1 MGTRCFGAI
10 YTPRGHKCHVAGF
23 VRIRLQQNISV
34 RITRNIRHAS
44 IRQPAANSRAECSVD
59 NAVPCSAAIP
69 PKIRIQIDDVTRL
82 HHHRFLRV
90 ASSGKQISGRGGGLA
105 GAFGGMGGQ
114 SAFGTRAGDMFTRI
128 TIVLAV
134 VWVLLAGGLGMMMR
148 RDAEA
153 TRTGKD
159 EGGFQQGADADKKND
174 TEKSLQDSL
183 KSDAATDA
191 KADVK
196 AAADDVAPSETKSS
210 EAADTKKSDAESPD
224 AKTTDTKKTEPSEA
238 EKSAPAEKSDAPVA
252 AEPAKESPADP
263 APPAEETPAVEPQP

>member
-1 MGTRCFGAI
+1 MASELEDRMRSVNEAEGETRWRDSLRIGLPPGVMDKVEGRATEGLGGLGKFILRFRAPVGFILIAI
-10 YTPRGHKCHVAGF
+10 SLFMILLV
-23 VRIRLQQNISV
+23 L
-34 RITRNIRHAS
+34 
-44 IRQPAANSRAECSVD
+44 
-59 NAVPCSAAIP
+59 
-69 PKIRIQIDDVTRL
+69 IQR
-82 HHHRFLRV
+82 
-90 ASSGKQISGRGGGLA
+90 GRGGGLA